1 LVLSLKELVLP
12 SYILIIFNFMKTIVL
27 LIFGVISMA
36 KKYGMSLFPTIFALK
51 NIGIYVSS
59 LNNCNIA
66 SYIKV
71 SVN

>member
-1 LVLSLKELVLP
+1 
-12 SYILIIFNFMKTIVL
+12 MKTIVL